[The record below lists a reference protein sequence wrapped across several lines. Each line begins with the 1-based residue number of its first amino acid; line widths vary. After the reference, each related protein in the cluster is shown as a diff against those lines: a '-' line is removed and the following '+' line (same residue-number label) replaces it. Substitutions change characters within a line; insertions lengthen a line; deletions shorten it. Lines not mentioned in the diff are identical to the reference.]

1 MFKEK
6 IMVRSLRWAISGV
19 LGLTVST
26 GVMAETSMVISNMAT
41 GEYKEEGST
50 LVQTSRSNL
59 VQTTIIP
66 AYSFTLVNNNNVY
79 GVANQPI
86 YFNHVLTNTSNA
98 KDSYSLST
106 NNILGTV
113 PFNGLAIYLDKNRD
127 GVPDNDQPITNYA
140 LNAGESIALIVK
152 ALLGTAVA
160 NATGSLRLTATSN
173 QLGTAGAISNTDTVT
188 ISDKAVMTIRKAFNK
203 STVVANDEA
212 IVRLTY
218 FNNGTESGEVDITD
232 VLNTAELTYVKGS
245 EVWNGLALNPSNV
258 VGDDPAGIN
267 YYLDTDN
274 KTIRATITKV
284 PANAQGYIEFKVK
297 VVKPTPGQIPNVAHL
312 NYDHD
317 KDTGTAKLTTQSNTA
332 YLEILPVHGVIINAD
347 AGSASNA
354 NDIDNK
360 GSVATGTTVL
370 FNNWVWNTGNATDR
384 FNLTLGTHNFPAGT
398 VLEFYRE
405 DGITPLFDTNGD
417 GVVDTGY
424 LAAGASL
431 PIVVKAIFPKDYI
444 DNSNTV
450 FAVHPKAQSIGDLNK
465 TDTVID
471 QVKLIQSIVS
481 RTVDLINQP
490 ETANN
495 GLGNGALSNNGAAW
509 KTLTGENGQTVTF
522 PLKVTHSGL
531 ATAYQFSADDDG
543 VFSTL
548 KLPVGVTGVR
558 YFETTNNCSALG
570 KEISST
576 RLLQNGESQ
585 VYCAVV
591 SIDITAQ
598 AATTQIYFRAASSE
612 LPSPNAQNGYDT
624 IHNAISIR
632 SKNSSGTISLDPDL
646 RGQIAPGGTITYTH
660 ILKQWGSQ
668 ALKASDILTASND
681 QQGFITTLYFD
692 ANDNG
697 MLDASDVLMTNLSV
711 VPAATLTDKK
721 PIRIFAKVENSSYGK
736 VGVTNTSVI
745 RLKDGVTELD
755 SATDITTITTSPVRL
770 TKLQAKDNDCD
781 GTAEGAFTTNV
792 LPITKNSN
800 GSGQCVIYQLTLTN
814 MGASDIGRFTFYD
827 MTPEAMVM
835 SKAPVCTDCET
846 GSMTAPAIGQS
857 GAIQG
862 SVPAVKSGASHSLEF
877 GVKYVGN

>member
-6 IMVRSLRWAISGV
+6 MMTRSLRWAMSGL
-19 LGLTVST
+19 LGATVT
-26 GVMAETSMVISNMAT
+26 TFAMADSAMVISNMAT
-41 GEYKEEGST
+41 GEYKEEGSA
-50 LVQTSRSNL
+50 LVQSSRSNL

-66 AYSFTLVNNNNVY
+66 AYSFKLENNNNLY
-79 GVANQPI
+79 GVANQPV
-86 YFNHVLTNTSNA
+86 YFNHVLTNTSNG
-98 KDSYSLST
+98 KDSYSLSAGGISG
-106 NNILGTV
+106 NASLS
-113 PFNGLAIYLDKNRD
+113 GLAVYLDKDRN
-127 GVPDNDQPITNYA
+127 GIPDNDQAITNYS

-152 ALLGTAVA
+152 ALVGAATSG
-160 NATGSLRLTATSN
+160 ATGSLTLTATSA
-173 QLGTAGAISNTDTVT
+173 QLGASGTLSNTDSVT
-188 ISDKAVMTIRKAFNK
+188 ISNQAVMSIRKAFNK
-203 STVVANDEA
+203 SIVTANDEA

-218 FNNGTESGEVDITD
+218 FNNGTESGEVNITD
-232 VLNTAELTYVKGS
+232 VLNTAELTYVSGA
-245 EVWNGLALNPSNV
+245 EVWNGLTLNPANV
-258 VGDDPAGIN
+258 NGDDPAGIN

-274 KTIRATITKV
+274 KTIRAKITNV

-297 VVKPTPGQIPNVAHL
+297 VAKTTPGQIPNFASL
-312 NYDHD
+312 TYDHD
-317 KDTGTAKLTTQSNTA
+317 KSTGTPVLAAQSNTA
-332 YLEILPVHGVIINAD
+332 VLEILPKYAVVINAN
-347 AGSASNA
+347 SAASTG
-354 NDIDNK
+354 NDLDDR
-360 GSVATGTTVL
+360 GTAATGSTVQ
-370 FNNWVWNTGNATDR
+370 FQNWVWNTGNAPDR
-384 FNLTLGTHNFPAGT
+384 FNLSLGTHNFPAGT

-417 GVVDTGY
+417 GLVDTGT
-424 LAAGASL
+424 LAVGASL
-431 PIVVKAIFPKDYI
+431 AVVVKATFPKDYI
-444 DNSNTV
+444 DSSSTLFKV
-450 FAVHPKAQSIGDLNK
+450 EPKAQSVGDAAK
-465 TDTVID
+465 TDTVTD
-471 QVKLIQSIVS
+471 QVKLTQNAAS
-481 RTVDLINQP
+481 RSVDLINQP

-495 GLGNGALSNNGAAW
+495 GLGNGAVSNGTGAW
-509 KTLTGENGQTVTF
+509 KTLNAENGKTVTF
-522 PLKVTHSGL
+522 PLKVTHTGL

-543 VFSTL
+543 VFTTL

-558 YFETTNNCSALG
+558 YFETADNCTTTS

-576 RLLQNGESQ
+576 RILSNGESQ

-591 SIDITAQ
+591 SIDATAQ
-598 AATTQIYFRAASSE
+598 TATAQIYFRTASSE
-612 LPSPNAQNGYDT
+612 LPAPNAQYGYDT
-624 IHNAISIR
+624 IHNAINIS

-646 RGQIAPGGTITYTH
+646 RGQIAPGGTITYPH

-668 ALKASDILTASND
+668 ALKASDILTVSND

-711 VPAATLTDKK
+711 VPTATLTDKK

-745 RLKDGVTELD
+745 SLKDGNTLLD
-755 SATDITTITTSPVRL
+755 TATDITTITTSPVRL

-800 GSGQCVIYQLTLTN
+800 GSGQCVIYQLTVKN

-835 SKAPVCTDCET
+835 SKAPVCIDCET